1 MASSFTLGAFGCR
14 MFHNK
19 QRNKNDEFVSPRKKL
34 KRHVETLFL
43 ENKLSGQ
50 ETDELATNI
59 GQCVGDFQSS
69 GSTAKNAARD
79 WMRKCLK
86 KSGWPPVY
94 VAEIT
99 TWDGKLQTQRLSQVA
114 FMLPHEI
121 VFNLLKRN
129 SVETLCQTE
138 GSTQSVKDHV
148 DKACKCL
155 KGSVIPL
162 GLWSDATP
170 MNWDRS
176 ESLELILINL
186 PGIPHNS
193 ASRSWRFPI
202 AAISHKHVAKG
213 VTFNEIFEVLSWS
226 FQQLFVGKMPCQRHD
241 GKPFDATQCS
251 ILQKC
256 FLFWSAIGV
265 KMEVGVECK
274 LGWW

>member
-1 MASSFTLGAFGCR
+1 MNWPLILANVWEIFSLQDPLPKMQLGIGWENVWKKVVGLQSMWLRSQLGMASCKHRDCHKWPSCYHMKLFSICWKGTLWR
-14 MFHNK
+14 HSVK
-19 QRNKNDEFVSPRKKL
+19 QKV
-34 KRHVETLFL
+34 
-43 ENKLSGQ
+43 
-50 ETDELATNI
+50 
-59 GQCVGDFQSS
+59 
-69 GSTAKNAARD
+69 
-79 WMRKCLK
+79 
-86 KSGWPPVY
+86 
-94 VAEIT
+94 
-99 TWDGKLQTQRLSQVA
+99 
-114 FMLPHEI
+114 PH
-121 VFNLLKRN
+121 
-129 SVETLCQTE
+129 
-138 GSTQSVKDHV
+138 SVKDHV

>member
-1 MASSFTLGAFGCR
+1 L
-14 MFHNK
+14 
-19 QRNKNDEFVSPRKKL
+19 
-34 KRHVETLFL
+34 ETLFL

-94 VAEIT
+94 VADIT
-99 TWDGKLQTQRLSQVA
+99 TWDGKLQTKRMSPVA

-121 VFNLLKRN
+121 IFNLLKKN

-138 GSTQSVKDHV
+138 GATQSVKDHV

-170 MNWDRS
+170 MGPG
-176 ESLELILINL
+176 L
-186 PGIPHNS
+186 PKDS
-193 ASRSWRFPI
+193 ASTSWTFPI
-202 AAISHKHVAKG
+202 AAISHKNVAKG
-213 VTFNEIFEVLSWS
+213 VTFNEIQVMSWS
-226 FQQLFVGKMPCQRHD
+226 FQQLFVGWMPCQRHD
-241 GKPFDATQCS
+241 GKPFNATQCS
-251 ILQKC
+251 ILQNYVFFGPPRC
-256 FLFWSAIGV
+256 GAG
-265 KMEVGVECK
+265 
-274 LGWW
+274 GWCRI

>member
-1 MASSFTLGAFGCR
+1 M
-14 MFHNK
+14 
-19 QRNKNDEFVSPRKKL
+19 KKHL
-34 KRHVETLFL
+34 ETLFL

-94 VAEIT
+94 VADIT
-99 TWDGKLQTQRLSQVA
+99 TWDGKLQTKRMSPVA

-121 VFNLLKRN
+121 IFNLLKKN

-138 GSTQSVKDHV
+138 GATQSVKDHV

-170 MNWDRS
+170 MNWD
-176 ESLELILINL
+176 LAFPKILHL
-186 PGIPHNS
+186 HPG
-193 ASRSWRFPI
+193 RF
-202 AAISHKHVAKG
+202 
-213 VTFNEIFEVLSWS
+213 
-226 FQQLFVGKMPCQRHD
+226 QL
-241 GKPFDATQCS
+241 
-251 ILQKC
+251 LQYPTR
-256 FLFWSAIGV
+256 
-265 KMEVGVECK
+265 M
-274 LGWW
+274 